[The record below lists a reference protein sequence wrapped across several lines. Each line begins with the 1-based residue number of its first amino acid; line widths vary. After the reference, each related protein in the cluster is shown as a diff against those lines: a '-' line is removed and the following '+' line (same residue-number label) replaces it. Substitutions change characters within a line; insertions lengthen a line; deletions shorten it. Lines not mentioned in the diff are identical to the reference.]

1 MSFKEKIIKEKLP
14 SHLAIIMD
22 GNGRWAKMRG
32 EHRIVGHQ
40 NGVEAVRQTV
50 EGAAELGISYL
61 TLYAFSTENWNR
73 PQDEVL
79 GLMSLLVEAIENET
93 PTLMKN
99 NVRLKAIGNLN
110 SLPEEVREKLNGTI
124 NTTSVNTGL
133 TLVLALSYSSRWEI
147 VNAVKM
153 IADKVADGEMSS
165 EDIDDSIF
173 ENHLTTAGI
182 PDPELMIRTSGETR
196 ISNFLLWQLAYA
208 ELYFTEL
215 FWPDFNKE
223 ELYKA
228 LYNSSLLKSG
238 QKSSVKYNSAYAN
251 CHNKKLLILVSPL
264 VLIINSGSGIPAVVK

>member
-1 MSFKEKIIKEKLP
+1 MSFKNKIVKEKLP
-14 SHLAIIMD
+14 THLAIIMD

-50 EGAAELGISYL
+50 EAAGELGISYL

-99 NVRLKAIGNLN
+99 NVRLQAIGDLA
-110 SLPEEVREKLNGTI
+110 SLPLEVREKLQGTI
-124 NTTSVNTGL
+124 SNTSGNSGL

-147 VNAVKM
+147 VNAVKN
-153 IADKVADGEMSS
+153 IASQVQNG
-165 EDIDDSIF
+165 DISLDEINSDLFS
-173 ENHLTTAGI
+173 NQLTTKGI
-182 PDPELMIRTSGETR
+182 PDPELLIRTSGENR
-196 ISNFLLWQLAYA
+196 ISNFLLWQIAYS

-228 LYNSSLLKSG
+228 LFDYQNRERRFGKISEQIKD
-238 QKSSVKYNSAYAN
+238 K
-251 CHNKKLLILVSPL
+251 
-264 VLIINSGSGIPAVVK
+264 

>member
-1 MSFKEKIIKEKLP
+1 MSFKNKILKEKLP
-14 SHLAIIMD
+14 THVAIIMD

-73 PQDEVL
+73 PQEEVL

-99 NVRLKAIGNLN
+99 NVRLEAIGDLE
-110 SLPEEVREKLNGTI
+110 SLPIEVKEKLQGTI
-124 NTTSVNTGL
+124 LNTSKNTGL
-133 TLVLALSYSSRWEI
+133 TLILALSYSSRWEI
-147 VNAVKM
+147 INAVKK
-153 IADKVADGEMSS
+153 IATQIESGAMS
-165 EDIDDSIF
+165 IDEISDEVFSK
-173 ENHLTTAGI
+173 HLTTKGI
-182 PDPELMIRTSGETR
+182 PDPELLIRTSGENR
-196 ISNFLLWQLAYA
+196 ISNFLLWQIAYS

-215 FWPDFNKE
+215 FWPDFTKE

-228 LYNSSLLKSG
+228 LFDYQSRERRFGKISEQIKDN
-238 QKSSVKYNSAYAN
+238 
-251 CHNKKLLILVSPL
+251 
-264 VLIINSGSGIPAVVK
+264 

>member
-1 MSFKEKIIKEKLP
+1 MSVLNKIIKEKLP
-14 SHLAIIMD
+14 THLAIIMD

-40 NGVEAVRQTV
+40 NGVEAVRSTV
-50 EGAAELGISYL
+50 EVSAELGISYL

-99 NVRLKAIGNLN
+99 NVRLQAIGDLE
-110 SLPEEVREKLNGTI
+110 SLPLEVREKLQGTI
-124 NTTSVNTGL
+124 SNTSKNTGL

-147 VNAVKM
+147 VNAVKN
-153 IADKVADGEMSS
+153 IANQVKNGELSPD
-165 EDIDDSIF
+165 EIDFDSF
-173 ENHLTTAGI
+173 SNELTTRGI
-182 PDPELMIRTSGETR
+182 PDPELLIRTSGENR
-196 ISNFLLWQLAYA
+196 ISNFLLWQIAYS

-215 FWPDFNKE
+215 FWPDFDKE

-228 LYNSSLLKSG
+228 LLNYQNRERRFGKTSEQL
-238 QKSSVKYNSAYAN
+238 NDN
-251 CHNKKLLILVSPL
+251 
-264 VLIINSGSGIPAVVK
+264 

>member
-1 MSFKEKIIKEKLP
+1 MLIKNKIIKEKLP
-14 SHLAIIMD
+14 THLAIIMD

-40 NGVEAVRQTV
+40 NGVEAVKQTV
-50 EGAAELGISYL
+50 EAAGELGISYL

-73 PQDEVL
+73 PKDEVL

-99 NVRLKAIGNLN
+99 NVRLQAIGDLN
-110 SLPEEVREKLNGTI
+110 SLPLEVREKLEGTI
-124 NTTSVNTGL
+124 SNTSSNTGL

-147 VNAVKM
+147 VNAVKN
-153 IADKVADGEMSS
+153 IAGQVKNGDVSID
-165 EDIDDSIF
+165 DIDPDLFSSQ
-173 ENHLTTAGI
+173 LTTKGI
-182 PDPELMIRTSGETR
+182 PDPELLIRTSGEYR
-196 ISNFLLWQLAYA
+196 ISNFLLWQIAYS

-228 LYNSSLLKSG
+228 LLNYQNRERRFGKTSE
-238 QKSSVKYNSAYAN
+238 Q
-251 CHNKKLLILVSPL
+251 
-264 VLIINSGSGIPAVVK
+264 INDK